1 MSSKP
6 SSVHLLP
13 VSKVV
18 SPTEL
23 LHTFPNGEVF
33 ACDFAVEGAA
43 GFEQHP
49 WGYSSGRLTNIDHHA
64 DAPRMERQISSAN
77 LALVWS
83 EGGGELGTDAQVVI
97 NHTDCDSV
105 LTAAIVAGDIEPLPE
120 FGKAALCADHTGE
133 ENEIADL
140 LQSLDPRR
148 DYALS
153 LCNLR
158 LLLAGESLEPDA
170 QSALEERRAKR
181 AEAKRLV
188 QSGAFTNLDGVSFAT
203 IPRPI
208 DGEFFP
214 ALLPTAHLIAVF
226 VPHAEPDKW
235 VVKLRLGQA
244 APDGLSLHQLGIN
257 AFDANYGGRW
267 NAGSNKRGG
276 GTTLSPDDYAHHL
289 QESLSTVMANTTHP
303 PV

>member
-1 MSSKP
+1 MIPKP

-13 VSKVV
+13 VSKSV
-18 SPTEL
+18 SPAEL
-23 LHTFPNGEVF
+23 LDTFPHGEIF

-43 GFEQHP
+43 GFKPHP
-49 WGYSSGRLTNIDHHA
+49 WGYSKGRLKNIDHHA

-77 LALVWS
+77 LALLWS
-83 EGGGELGTDAQVVI
+83 EGGGKLGEDAQVVI

-105 LTAAIVAGDIEPLPE
+105 LTAAIVSGDIEPLPE

-133 ENEIADL
+133 ENAIADL
-140 LQSLDPRR
+140 LQALDPRR
-148 DYALS
+148 DYPLS
-153 LCNLR
+153 LRNLR
-158 LLLAGESLEPDA
+158 LLLAGQPIDPDA
-170 QSALEERRAKR
+170 QSALEERRGKR

-188 QSGAFTNLDGVSFAT
+188 QNGAFTNLDGVAFAT
-203 IPRPI
+203 IPRAV

-226 VPHAEPDKW
+226 VPHAEPGKW
-235 VVKLRLGQA
+235 MVKLRLGQA
-244 APDGLSLHQLGIN
+244 APNGLSLHQLGVP

-276 GTTLSPDDYAHHL
+276 GTTLSPDDYARHL
-289 QESLSTVMANTTHP
+289 QHALSTIMANTAHLP
-303 PV
+303 L